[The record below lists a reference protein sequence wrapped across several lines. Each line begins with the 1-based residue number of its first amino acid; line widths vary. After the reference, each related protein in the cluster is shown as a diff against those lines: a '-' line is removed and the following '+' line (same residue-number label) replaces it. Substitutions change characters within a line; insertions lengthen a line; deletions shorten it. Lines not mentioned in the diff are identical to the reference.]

1 VNSWNDFLWPFIV
14 LKSPEHYTAQIA
26 IKALQSNMSIDLG
39 LAMAGSFLVT
49 VPLLVLFAF
58 FGKQM
63 VSGIMDG
70 AFKG

>member
-1 VNSWNDFLWPFIV
+1 MERLPLAVHRAEV
-14 LKSPEHYTAQIA
+14 AGHVHAQIA
-26 IKALQSNMSIDLG
+26 IKALQSNISVDLG